1 MAKQPK
7 SPTPSQ
13 PGSPIPEEKTE
24 SGTVLGEKASGTVLS
39 HAIEAEIERTI
50 GSLVQGGARDQ
61 VVAKMTALMV
71 RESFSGPLPHP
82 RHLAAYEQVSSGLA
96 ERIVAMAERGQ
107 QHTIDIDQAAINAEI
122 DDRKRG
128 MRYGLAVFLALIAAG
143 LWVSLKTESVGLTAV
158 FLGAAAIGGI
168 TIFIN
173 GRNGK

>member
-7 SPTPSQ
+7 SPTPSL
-13 PGSPIPEEKTE
+13 PGSPIPEEKAE
-24 SGTVLGEKASGTVLS
+24 GGPVPGEKASGTVLG
-39 HAIEAEIERTI
+39 HALEAEIERTI

-61 VVAKMTALMV
+61 VVAKVTALMV

-82 RHLAAYEQVSSGLA
+82 RHLAAYEQVSPGLA
-96 ERIVAMAERGQ
+96 ERIVTMAEQGQ
-107 QHTIDIDQAAINAEI
+107 QHTINMDRTAINAEVG
-122 DDRKRG
+122 DRKRG
-128 MRYGLAVFLALIAAG
+128 MRYGLAVFLALIAAA

-158 FLGAAAIGGI
+158 FLGTAAIGGI